1 MIDARIKIRHL
12 QCFLETARLR
22 HVGRA
27 AERLHITQPA
37 VSKAIRELEDVLAV
51 RLFER
56 SGRGLALTSSG
67 HLFQRY
73 AQAGMTAL
81 EQAVDGAALDRVRGG
96 TVIQVGALPTVAA
109 RLIPH
114 AVEHLLG
121 DRPDAVVRLFA
132 GHNRFLYDRLRGRD
146 LDIVVGRAAE
156 PEQMIGLQ
164 FEQLY
169 MERLALVVRP
179 GHPLLGR
186 PGGLELRRVLDHTL
200 ILPTPEDI
208 IRPTVDRFLIAHGVG
223 AVERRIETVSSDFS
237 RNFLASRD
245 AVWIISLG
253 VVALDLA
260 AGALVELPFDLDDT
274 AGPVGMTTRAD
285 ESPPGITLGFMNATR
300 TVAAAW
306 VRNAQPATDNIPVME
321 GA

>member
-1 MIDARIKIRHL
+1 MIDARIKIRHV

-27 AERLHITQPA
+27 ADRLHITQPA
-37 VSKAIRELEDVLAV
+37 VSKAIRELEEALAV

-56 SGRGLALTSSG
+56 TGRGLALTSAG
-67 HLFQRY
+67 RLFQQY
-73 AQAGMTAL
+73 AQSGMTSL
-81 EQAVDGAALDRVRGG
+81 EQAVDGARLNRVRGS

-114 AVEHLLG
+114 AVEQLLD
-121 DRPDAVVRLFA
+121 DRPDAMVRLFA
-132 GHNRFLYDRLRGRD
+132 GHNRFLYDRLRSRD
-146 LDIVVGRAAE
+146 LDIVVGRTAE

-179 GHPLLGR
+179 GHTLLGR
-186 PGGLELRRVLDHTL
+186 TDLELRRVLDHTL

-223 AVERRIETVSSDFS
+223 AVERRIETVSGDFG
-237 RNFLASRD
+237 RNFVASRD

-260 AGALVELPFDLDDT
+260 AGALMELPFDLDET

-285 ESPPGITLGFMNATR
+285 ESAPGITLAFMNATR
-300 TVAAAW
+300 IAAASR
-306 VRNAQPATDNIPVME
+306 VRNVRHPIDNVVVM
-321 GA
+321 GDA

>member
-27 AERLHITQPA
+27 ADRLCVTQPA
-37 VSKAIRELEDVLAV
+37 VSKTLRELEDILAV

-56 SGRGLALTSSG
+56 SGRGLVLTSVG
-67 HLFQRY
+67 RLFQEY
-73 AQAGMTAL
+73 AQTGVTSL
-81 EQAVDGAALDRVRGG
+81 EQAIDSVSLGRVPGG
-96 TVIQVGALPTVAA
+96 TVLRIGALPTVAA

-114 AVEHLLG
+114 AVEQLLK
-121 DRPDAVVRLFA
+121 DRPDALVRLLA
-132 GHNRFLYDRLRGRD
+132 GHNRYLYERLRSQELD
-146 LDIVVGRAAE
+146 LVVGRTAE

-179 GHPLLGR
+179 GHPLLEHAS
-186 PGGLELRRVLDHTL
+186 LDLRQILDHTV
-200 ILPTPEDI
+200 IMPTPEDI
-208 IRPTVDRFLIAHGVG
+208 IRPSVDRFLIGHGIG

-237 RNFLASRD
+237 RNFLSSRD

-260 AGALVELPFDLDDT
+260 AGTLVELPFEMEDT

-285 ESPPGITLGFMNATR
+285 ESAPPITLAFMGATR
-300 TVAAAW
+300 RVAQLW
-306 VRNAQPATDNIPVME
+306 VRGEPDR
-321 GA
+321 

>member
-27 AERLHITQPA
+27 ADRLCVTQPA
-37 VSKAIRELEDVLAV
+37 VSKTLRELEDILGV

-56 SGRGLALTSSG
+56 SGRGLALTSAG
-67 HLFQRY
+67 RLFQEY
-73 AQAGMTAL
+73 AHTGLTSL
-81 EQAVDGAALDRVRGG
+81 EQAIDSVSLGRVPGG
-96 TVIQVGALPTVAA
+96 TVIRIGALPTVAA

-114 AVEHLLG
+114 AVEQLLK
-121 DRPDAVVRLFA
+121 DRRDALVRLLA
-132 GHNRFLYDRLRGRD
+132 GHNRYLYERLRSQE
-146 LDIVVGRAAE
+146 LDIVVGRVAE

-169 MERLALVVRP
+169 MERLAIVVRP
-179 GHPLLGR
+179 GHPLLDQAR
-186 PGGLELRRVLDHTL
+186 LDLRQILDYPV

-208 IRPTVDRFLIAHGVG
+208 IRPSVDRFLIAHGIG
-223 AVERRIETVSSDFS
+223 AVDRHIETVSSDFS
-237 RNFLASRD
+237 RNFLSTRD

-260 AGALVELPFDLDDT
+260 AGALVELPFDLEDT
-274 AGPVGMTTRAD
+274 AGPVGMSTRAD
-285 ESPPGITLGFMNATR
+285 ESAPPVTLAFMAATR
-300 TVAAAW
+300 RVAQF
-306 VRNAQPATDNIPVME
+306 VRGEPDR
-321 GA
+321 

>member
-27 AERLHITQPA
+27 ADRLCVTQPA
-37 VSKAIRELEDVLAV
+37 VSKTLRELEDILGV

-56 SGRGLALTSSG
+56 SGRGLALTSAG
-67 HLFQRY
+67 RLFQEY
-73 AQAGMTAL
+73 AHTGLTSL
-81 EQAVDGAALDRVRGG
+81 EQAIDSVSLGRVPGG
-96 TVIQVGALPTVAA
+96 TVIRIGALPTVAA

-114 AVEHLLG
+114 AVEQLLK
-121 DRPDAVVRLFA
+121 DRPDALVRLLA
-132 GHNRFLYDRLRGRD
+132 GHNRYLYERLRSQE
-146 LDIVVGRAAE
+146 LDIVVGRVAE

-169 MERLALVVRP
+169 MERLAIVVRP
-179 GHPLLGR
+179 GHSLLDQPR
-186 PGGLELRRVLDHTL
+186 LDLRQILDYPV

-208 IRPTVDRFLIAHGVG
+208 IRPSVDRFLIAHGIG
-223 AVERRIETVSSDFS
+223 AVDRHIETVSSDFS
-237 RNFLASRD
+237 RNFLSTRD

-260 AGALVELPFDLDDT
+260 AGALVELPFDLEDT
-274 AGPVGMTTRAD
+274 AGPVGMSTRAD
-285 ESPPGITLGFMNATR
+285 ESAPPVTLAFMAATR
-300 TVAAAW
+300 RVAQF
-306 VRNAQPATDNIPVME
+306 VRGEPDR
-321 GA
+321 

>member
-27 AERLHITQPA
+27 ADRLHITQPA
-37 VSKAIRELEDVLAV
+37 VSKAIRELEDILAV

-56 SGRGLALTSSG
+56 SGRGLALTSNG
-67 HLFQRY
+67 RLFQRY
-73 AQAGMTAL
+73 AQTGMVSL
-81 EQAVDGAALDRVRGG
+81 EQAVDGAKLNRVRGSA
-96 TVIQVGALPTVAA
+96 VIQVGALPTVAA

-114 AVEHLLG
+114 AVERLLD
-121 DRPDAVVRLFA
+121 DRPDAMVRLFA

-156 PEQMIGLQ
+156 PDQMIGLQ

-169 MERLALVVRP
+169 TERLALVVRP

-186 PGGLELRRVLDHTL
+186 AGLELRHVLDHTL

-223 AVERRIETVSSDFS
+223 AVERRIETVSSDFG
-237 RNFLASRD
+237 RNFVATRD

-260 AGALVELPFDLDDT
+260 AGALVELPFDLDET

-285 ESPPGITLGFMNATR
+285 ESTPGITLAFMGATR
-300 TVAAAW
+300 TAAASR
-306 VRNAQPATDNIPVME
+306 VRNLEHPTDNVAVM
-321 GA
+321 GDA

>member
-27 AERLHITQPA
+27 ADRLCVTQPA
-37 VSKAIRELEDVLAV
+37 VSKTLRELEDILGV

-56 SGRGLALTSSG
+56 SGRGLALTSAG
-67 HLFQRY
+67 RLFQEY
-73 AQAGMTAL
+73 AHTGLTSL
-81 EQAVDGAALDRVRGG
+81 EQAIDSVSLGRVPGG
-96 TVIQVGALPTVAA
+96 TVIRIGALPTVAA

-114 AVEHLLG
+114 AVEQLLK
-121 DRPDAVVRLFA
+121 DRPDALVRLLA
-132 GHNRFLYDRLRGRD
+132 GHNRYLYERLRSQE
-146 LDIVVGRAAE
+146 LDIVVGRVAE

-169 MERLALVVRP
+169 MERLAIVVRP
-179 GHPLLGR
+179 GHPLLDQAR
-186 PGGLELRRVLDHTL
+186 LDLRRILDYPV

-208 IRPTVDRFLIAHGVG
+208 IRPSVDRFLIAHGIG
-223 AVERRIETVSSDFS
+223 AVDRHIETVSSDFS
-237 RNFLASRD
+237 RNFLSTRD

-260 AGALVELPFDLDDT
+260 AGALVELPFDLKDT
-274 AGPVGMTTRAD
+274 AGPVGMSTRAD
-285 ESPPGITLGFMNATR
+285 ESAPPVTLAFMAATR
-300 TVAAAW
+300 RVAQF
-306 VRNAQPATDNIPVME
+306 VRGEPDR
-321 GA
+321 